1 MPEEK
6 QLYMATEFF
15 GYMIQILPIL
25 FLFFLPYRQ
34 EHLRVDKRKL
44 LVGMTIVT
52 TGVSPGAV
60 CFLGSIYNTPA
71 YDMARTYG
79 NMIFGGYLLLG
90 TVLYWIC
97 VKKTAG
103 SRRLTYMLVFQYG
116 ILIYVIAEIGVK
128 FPGYSYKILRFTPY
142 SGAGVMIYLG
152 ATLLTWPFVYRYLKC
167 FGTKHFQKVDR
178 RSIRLI
184 SVSSFIIF
192 VLCICV
198 LQAEMLIYGLHK
210 DLTTSICLIVW
221 MVCLILT
228 DLLAY
233 FIYFRCLRIE
243 EEKVEMNLRLVTEEM
258 QFQALQDKIQED
270 KRMYHNMRHHFRT
283 LAALT
288 EGERY

>member
-52 TGVSPGAV
+52 TAVSAGAV

-103 SRRLTYMLVFQYG
+103 SRMLTYMLVFQYG
-116 ILIYVIAEIGVK
+116 I
-128 FPGYSYKILRFTPY
+128 
-142 SGAGVMIYLG
+142 
-152 ATLLTWPFVYRYLKC
+152 
-167 FGTKHFQKVDR
+167 
-178 RSIRLI
+178 RS
-184 SVSSFIIF
+184 
-192 VLCICV
+192 
-198 LQAEMLIYGLHK
+198 M
-210 DLTTSICLIVW
+210 
-221 MVCLILT
+221 
-228 DLLAY
+228 
-233 FIYFRCLRIE
+233 
-243 EEKVEMNLRLVTEEM
+243 
-258 QFQALQDKIQED
+258 
-270 KRMYHNMRHHFRT
+270 
-283 LAALT
+283 
-288 EGERY
+288 